1 MADNI
6 KNDSKSFYAY
16 VRGISKAT
24 KKIGPIANSQGEL
37 VDSSE
42 GMCEL
47 LNQAFG
53 EVFTKEDLS
62 DIPQAKWEYSE
73 NGGLGLCDRRTPSDD
88 FRIMKILHKLS
99 EDKAAGADEFV
110 PRFLRKIKHQLARP
124 LTMLFNNIMKSGQVP
139 ADWKEANVVPVFK
152 RGSRNVARPTN

>member
-1 MADNI
+1 LADNI

-62 DIPQAKWEYSE
+62 DRPEAKWEYSE
-73 NGGLGLCDRRTPSDD
+73 NGGLGLCDIIIDE
-88 FRIMKILHKLS
+88 FRIMQILDKLR
-99 EDKAAGADEFV
+99 EDKAAGADELV
-110 PRFLRKIKHQLARP
+110 PRFLSKIKHQLARP
-124 LTMLFNNIMKSGQVP
+124 LTMLFNNIIKSGQVA

-152 RGSRNVARPTN
+152 GGSRNVAIDRLV